1 MFFNK
6 GTNVSAL
13 IICWGF
19 QRFLKIPQDIL
30 SLKGSASTT
39 VCNLLDS
46 AALCICIYV
55 FVFVFMYLY
64 LCICILWV
72 FQVLQAAGLCSK
84 RLKEVDRWGQ
94 ALPLSLPG
102 KNNKQSNFVIFGH
115 FVTVA
120 IAQGFL
126 FTF

>member
-55 FVFVFMYLY
+55 FVFVYLY
-64 LCICILWV
+64 
-72 FQVLQAAGLCSK
+72 
-84 RLKEVDRWGQ
+84 
-94 ALPLSLPG
+94 PLSIPG
-102 KNNKQSNFVIFGH
+102 FAGCWTLQQEIKRSG
-115 FVTVA
+115 
-120 IAQGFL
+120 
-126 FTF
+126 